1 MRVRGVRGRIFTLLN
16 TRALWPYDIPIGIAV
31 FALLWMYSPAWLT
44 VTLFIVGCVVLATR
58 IIVVLAA
65 QALGRRL
72 AERHAEPEPVTE

>member
-1 MRVRGVRGRIFTLLN
+1 MLTKIMRGKIFSLLN

-44 VTLFIVGCVVLATR
+44 VTVVIVGCVILATR

-65 QALGRRL
+65 QASDRRL
-72 AERHAEPEPVTE
+72 AKRHATSEPVTK